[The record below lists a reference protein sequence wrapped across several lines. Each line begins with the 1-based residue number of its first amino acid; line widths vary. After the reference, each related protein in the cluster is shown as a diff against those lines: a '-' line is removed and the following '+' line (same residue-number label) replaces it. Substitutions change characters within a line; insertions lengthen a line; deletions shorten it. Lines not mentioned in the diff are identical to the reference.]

1 MKMSMFSPREI
12 MRNQKGFSLVELITV
27 MAVISIMTAIAFI
40 SILHY
45 RTLIRVNTTARDL
58 GGHLRMARAKSIK
71 ENLPVY
77 VQFVDSGEKHRYIVG
92 TDPQM
97 TRNPASPRT
106 YFFQPGIVYGKYPN
120 MAGVPNHRDPAPCS
134 VDVANCA
141 QKWFHFL
148 PDGTA
153 THQGVVYVIPKIDSI
168 GTGMR
173 DDRNRAVDWI
183 AMTGSI
189 RVWKWNP
196 PPTSGS
202 KGVWR

>member
-1 MKMSMFSPREI
+1 MKMSMFSPRDL
-12 MRNQKGFSLVELITV
+12 MRNQKGFSLLELVTV

-58 GGHLRMARAKSIK
+58 GGHMRMARAKSIK
-71 ENLPVY
+71 MNTPVY
-77 VQFVDSGEKHRYIVG
+77 VQFTDSGTAHRYIVG
-92 TDPQM
+92 EDPSM
-97 TRNPASPRT
+97 TRSPSSPRT
-106 YFFQPGIVYGKYPN
+106 YYLQPGIVFGYYPGIQ
-120 MAGVPNHRDPAPCS
+120 AVPNHKSNVACAIDIQDCS
-134 VDVANCA
+134 
-141 QKWFHFL
+141 QKWFHFM

-153 THQGVVYVIPKIDSI
+153 THQGVVYVAPQMDTS
-168 GTGMR
+168 GTGLR

-196 PPTSGS
+196 PKGS
-202 KGVWR
+202 NPGVWR